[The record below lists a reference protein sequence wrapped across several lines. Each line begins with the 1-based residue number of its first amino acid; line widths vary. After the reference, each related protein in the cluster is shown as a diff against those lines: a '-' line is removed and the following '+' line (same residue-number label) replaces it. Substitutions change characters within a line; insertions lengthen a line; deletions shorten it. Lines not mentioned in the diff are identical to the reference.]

1 MFTNQFG
8 LEVEFTGIT
17 RQEAAKTASYYLNGM
32 VNVSGD
38 YYDTHK
44 ITVPDGRVWKVMY
57 DGSLHCQ
64 KKEGRRTVPASDS
77 YSVELV
83 SPILLY
89 REDIDQVQALVRRLR
104 KAGGFAN
111 KSCGIHIHL
120 DGASHTPRSI
130 RNFVNII
137 YAHNDLLYK
146 ALQIAPERM
155 RYCKKMDAY
164 LVERMN
170 QSKPKTLRQIESI
183 WYENYSGS
191 RNGHYHQSRYHFLN
205 LHSFFHGN
213 RAYIVL
219 ALALNHQALTQKSA
233 SYRKV
238 QEENEKFAMRV
249 WLNRIGFIGDEFKSC
264 REHLYQHLDGNA
276 AWRYGSRENVRSH
289 INTRNTQNG
298 GSQNEQ

>member
-1 MFTNQFG
+1 METVIPHSEIKNHSAKKYRTILADPPWGVPLQRGRNSNRSAESHYELMPLDRIMAMPVQDLAEENSHLYLWIPNALLQEGLDVIKAWGFTF
-8 LEVEFTGIT
+8 
-17 RQEAAKTASYYLNGM
+17 R
-32 VNVSGD
+32 
-38 YYDTHK
+38 
-44 ITVPDGRVWKVMY
+44 
-57 DGSLHCQ
+57 
-64 KKEGRRTVPASDS
+64 
-77 YSVELV
+77 
-83 SPILLY
+83 SPIYWIKPRLLLGNY
-89 REDIDQVQALVRRLR
+89 FR
-104 KAGGFAN
+104 N
-111 KSCGIHIHL
+111 
-120 DGASHTPRSI
+120 AS
-130 RNFVNII
+130 
-137 YAHNDLLYK
+137 
-146 ALQIAPERM
+146 ERM

-170 QSKPKTLRQIESI
+170 QVKPKTLKQIESI
-183 WYENYSGS
+183 WYENYSGN

-213 RAYIVL
+213 HTVELRGFNSTLHAGKIRAYIVL
-219 ALALNHQALTQKSA
+219 ALALNHQALSQKSA

-276 AWRYGSRENVRSH
+276 AWRYGSQENVRSH